1 MKIGRGVSQKSRGK
15 GREDRERASSQLLI
29 SRFVLFFWGGD
40 HHRVNVYV
48 LFFCFLFPST
58 RLGNVFLRYIY
69 PQKKKKDQKKTKKAN
84 KTRREGQ
91 RGMDISHEWLL
102 YAGDE

>member
-69 PQKKKKDQKKTKKAN
+69 PQKKKKRPKKNKKGKQN
-84 KTRREGQ
+84 KEGGAKRDGYQ
-91 RGMDISHEWLL
+91 SRVALVCRG
-102 YAGDE
+102 